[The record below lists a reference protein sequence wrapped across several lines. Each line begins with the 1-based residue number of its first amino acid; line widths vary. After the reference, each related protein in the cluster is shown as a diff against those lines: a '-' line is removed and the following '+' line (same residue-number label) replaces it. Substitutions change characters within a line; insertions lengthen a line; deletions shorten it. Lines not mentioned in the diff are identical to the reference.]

1 MGLARRALILCSGDE
16 SSDRLIDL
24 LISNGYT
31 VHILTNK
38 NDAEKY
44 LGKPVYIHLLVDG
57 LIGEDLESVLGE
69 VELAIAMSPND
80 DLNLSVG
87 KILRSRGVP
96 IVLAIVRSSEAEK
109 KAESDGMI
117 PINVARKI
125 LEELNRILKL
135 RFAKIVL
142 LEGSI
147 SVLSLH
153 ITSDSRLLGKTI
165 REAENEYGI
174 SVTII
179 RGDNT
184 ITDPEQEIQQGDM
197 FIAVGNIDKLRELLT
212 Q

>member
-1 MGLARRALILCSGDE
+1 
-16 SSDRLIDL
+16 
-24 LISNGYT
+24 
-31 VHILTNK
+31 NK

-44 LGKPVYIHLLVDG
+44 LGKPVYIHLLADE

-69 VELAIAMSPND
+69 VELAVAMSPNE

-125 LEELNRILKL
+125 FEELVRILKL
-135 RFAKIVL
+135 RFTKIVL
-142 LEGSI
+142 LESPVA
-147 SVLSLH
+147 VLSLH
-153 ITSDSRLLGKTI
+153 VTSDSRLLGKTLK
-165 REAENEYGI
+165 EVESEYGVG
-174 SVTII
+174 VTII
-179 RGDNT
+179 RGGNT

-197 FIAVGNIDKLRELLT
+197 FIAVGIIDKLRELLV

>member
-1 MGLARRALILCSGDE
+1 MGLTRRALILCSGDE
-16 SSDRLIDL
+16 SSDHLIDL
-24 LISNGYT
+24 LVNNGYI

-44 LGKPVYIHLLVDG
+44 LGKPVYIHLLADE

-69 VELAIAMSPND
+69 VELAVAMSPNE

-125 LEELNRILKL
+125 FEELVRILKL
-135 RFAKIVL
+135 RFTKIVL
-142 LEGSI
+142 LESPVA
-147 SVLSLH
+147 VLSLH
-153 ITSDSRLLGKTI
+153 VTSDSRLLGKTLK
-165 REAENEYGI
+165 EVESEYGVG
-174 SVTII
+174 VTII
-179 RGDNT
+179 RGGNT

-197 FIAVGNIDKLRELLT
+197 FIAVGIIDKLRELLV